1 MLICDN
7 GIIREMTA
15 EEETMGENLPNPE
28 DIISEEE
35 AFKIL
40 MGEQDG
46 E

>member
-7 GIIREMTA
+7 GVIREMTA
-15 EEETMGENLPNPE
+15 EEKVMGENLPDPN

-40 MGEQDG
+40 MGEQ

>member
-7 GIIREMTA
+7 GVIREMTA
-15 EEETMGENLPNPE
+15 EEEAMGENLPDPN

-40 MGEQDG
+40 LGET